1 MRNKVNM
8 SSIANKIKFIYGDE
22 CEKNTAGIVIFSDGT
37 NYFFDAEY
45 KNKMS
50 NEEVEALLLRGAVI
64 FKDGKYYRP
73 ASFGNAEVN
82 MVSAGLTSNDIPN
95 LFFYGSNLPTT
106 KDAIPLEM
114 DYKSNSLS
122 FHSYVT
128 LKCQGSSSMNYNKKN
143 FTVTF
148 YEDENREKP
157 LKKNFRGWGGQ
168 NEFCLKANWVDS
180 THSRNIGCARIA
192 YDMVDSRPDSFFKQQ
207 LLKCPRNGVVDGFPI
222 KLYFNGEFWGIYTL
236 NIPKAEWMFNMD
248 ESNPEHTVLCAEINS
263 NNDETIILSTQ
274 FRSLWN
280 DSTRDQWSLEVGEY
294 SQAVED
300 SLNRCISFVMTATD
314 EEFHDNISDYFDLYS
329 LLDYY
334 CFAYLCCHLDGLGK
348 NLILATYDGVIWGAC
363 LYDMDTTM
371 GAWWDGTTFVSTSYK
386 CPEDYQEPRSLL
398 WERVVNCFKDELI
411 DRYNELRKGALSMS
425 NIISHI
431 EGVYDSLTPNM
442 KSDEFVKWPNIPS
455 YDENTMTRFRNYMRD
470 RAKYVDEL
478 FENGFTSTEEEITF
492 TDGVT
497 YTFSKV
503 VNDESIDFIPDII
516 PAGVCNYEQY
526 DIDNGD
532 TITRTLIF
540 DPNSADSIQQ
550 MIFGLQYGQNNNQP
564 TNAANA
570 LLEVS
575 ELKLSG
581 ITTCYAMFRQN
592 TNLTSVN
599 MSNIDL
605 SNTKYMNMMFVD
617 SGIVHL
623 DLSTISTDNVETL
636 QYAICDMPNLTTL
649 NVSNFNV
656 DKVTDLTGVF
666 GGLSSLTTLIIN
678 GWSDSDKVQTAIN
691 TLPVGDGASN
701 IIYTDANVTAPQGW
715 IIQ

>member
-1 MRNKVNM
+1 MG
-8 SSIANKIKFIYGDE
+8 KFIGWIRPN
-22 CEKNTAGIVIFSDGT
+22 NTDG
-37 NYFFDAEY
+37 
-45 KNKMS
+45 
-50 NEEVEALLLRGAVI
+50 G
-64 FKDGKYYRP
+64 
-73 ASFGNAEVN
+73 
-82 MVSAGLTSNDIPN
+82 VSVGLASNDIPN

-114 DYKSNSLS
+114 DYKSNSLN
-122 FHSYVT
+122 FHSYVM

-157 LKKNFRGWGGQ
+157 LKKNFRGWGDQ

-192 YDMVDSRPDSFFKQQ
+192 YDMVNSRPNSSFKQQ

-248 ESNPEHTVLCAEINS
+248 ESNPKHTVLCAEVNGEK
-263 NNDETIILSTQ
+263 NETVNLPTQ

-280 DSTRDQWSLEVGEY
+280 DGNRGQWSFEVGEY

-371 GAWWDGTTFVSTSYK
+371 GAWWDGTTFVSTRYK

-398 WERVVNCFKDELI
+398 WERVEKCFKDELI

-431 EGVYDSLTPNM
+431 EGIYDSLTPNM

-455 YDENTMTRFRNYMRD
+455 YNENTMTRFRNYMRD
-470 RAKYVDEL
+470 RVKYVDEL
-478 FENGFTSTEEEITF
+478 FENGFTITEEEITF

-516 PAGVCNYEQY
+516 PAGVCSYEQH

-540 DPNSADSIQQ
+540 DPNNADNIQT
-550 MIFGLQYGQNNNQP
+550 MRFGLQYGENDNQP
-564 TNAANA
+564 TNTANA

-581 ITTCYAMFRQN
+581 LVNGYAMFRQN
-592 TNLTSVN
+592 KNLTSVN

-605 SNTKYMNMMFVD
+605 SNNTAMNMMFVD

-623 DLSTISTDNVETL
+623 DLSAISTVNVTNM
-636 QYAICDMPNLTTL
+636 QYCICDMPNLTTL

-666 GGLSSLTTLIIN
+666 GHSRRRNYKRFFCRYGK
-678 GWSDSDKVQTAIN
+678 GHSDRMSAT
-691 TLPVGDGASN
+691 
-701 IIYTDANVTAPQGW
+701 
-715 IIQ
+715 